1 MLTMTRKEFTRRT
14 YADGSFRR
22 RFANSSSPGPVAVRL
37 GVSRTRVYK
46 LLEEGKL
53 DGLKV
58 IEDGPDRH
66 PLFIVIFD
74 DSVAARERHN
84 DPRMKFALK

>member
-1 MLTMTRKEFTRRT
+1 MLTMTRKEFARRT
-14 YADGSFRR
+14 YADGSFRS

-37 GVSRTRVYK
+37 GVSRQRVYQ
-46 LLEEGKL
+46 LLEAGTL
-53 DGLKV
+53 DGVKV

-74 DSVAARERHN
+74 DSVAAREKHE
-84 DPRMKFALK
+84 DPRKKYALR